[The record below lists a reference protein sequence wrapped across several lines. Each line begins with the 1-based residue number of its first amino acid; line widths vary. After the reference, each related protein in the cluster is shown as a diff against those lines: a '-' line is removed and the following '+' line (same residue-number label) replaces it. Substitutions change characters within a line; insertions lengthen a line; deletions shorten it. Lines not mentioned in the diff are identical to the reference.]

1 MSMFLIRTEFIRA
14 SNIRNSNF
22 SGLNDSNTVEVLNYL
37 ENIETTIE
45 EMNLSFYEIAND
57 LEGKYS
63 VHEKEIQ
70 IMDKK
75 IIELN
80 SLTISISKLLKV
92 QGKEI
97 SIILEKEKEKK
108 YVEVSKKILNKSII
122 NESSELIKSNEKIL
136 ESNKELDLK
145 VKKLV
150 DTNELIGIPDF
161 SDEKTQLR
169 DEVIKLHAL
178 GYNDN
183 QIARQLN
190 RGIREIQMLLIFIK

>member
-136 ESNKELDLK
+136 ESNKEVDLK
-145 VKKLV
+145 VKELV

-178 GYNDN
+178 GYDDN